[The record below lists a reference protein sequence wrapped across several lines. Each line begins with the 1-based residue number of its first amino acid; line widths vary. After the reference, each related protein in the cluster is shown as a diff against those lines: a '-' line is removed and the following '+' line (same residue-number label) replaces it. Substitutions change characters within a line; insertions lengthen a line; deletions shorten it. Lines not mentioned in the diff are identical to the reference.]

1 MIIGRC
7 EVEKEGI
14 NVDYV
19 RARRLMLPAV
29 ERVSLTLVGC
39 GGTGSWLAPS
49 VARVG
54 RLIMERL
61 GREVVISF
69 VDGDQVEE
77 KNCFRQNFCR
87 AEVGRNKAEALAFRY
102 GLAWGV
108 EISAHATR
116 VEEFRRLG
124 GSDELL
130 VYVGCVDNAAARRE
144 IRMRVKDGSR
154 SWWLDCGNE
163 KSSGQVLLGG
173 GGKKPKDA
181 FVFEG
186 LCTWLPLPSEQA
198 PDLLEGKASVSIE
211 TAAMTSTERG
221 LSSPTE
227 RGLSCADLAMVD
239 SQGMAINQRVA
250 AEATDY
256 LVRMLLTQ
264 DLTRYATY
272 IDLGAGSS
280 RSKYILPEEVRR

>member
-1 MIIGRC
+1 
-7 EVEKEGI
+7 VDKEGI
-14 NVDYV
+14 NLEYV
-19 RARRLMLPAV
+19 RARRLMLPAA

-61 GREVVISF
+61 SREVAINF
-69 VDGDQVEE
+69 VDGDRVEE

-87 AEVGRNKAEALAFRY
+87 AEVGENKAEALAFRY

-108 EISAHATR
+108 EIAAHATP

-124 GSDELL
+124 ERDELM

-144 IRMRVKDGSR
+144 IRQRVKDGAR

-163 KSSGQVLLGG
+163 QASGQVLLGG

-181 FVFEG
+181 FMFEG

-198 PDLLEGKASVSIE
+198 PDLMEGKASVSIE
-211 TAAMTSTERG
+211 TAD
-221 LSSPTE
+221 
-227 RGLSCADLAMVD
+227 RGLSCAELAMAD

-264 DLTRYATY
+264 DLRRFATY
-272 IDLGAGSS
+272 VDLGAGSS
-280 RSKYILPEEVRR
+280 RSRYITPGAFL